1 LHINCIG
8 TNEIL
13 SSLIDFQQINQLL
26 ISNYRVLT
34 YKFDTHLMNILC
46 LKLYQLHITGDV
58 AFAARQYISATRD
71 IKWLKKEK
79 GNTLIQNIAKF
90 LGINNFIQ

>member
-1 LHINCIG
+1 
-8 TNEIL
+8 
-13 SSLIDFQQINQLL
+13 
-26 ISNYRVLT
+26 
-34 YKFDTHLMNILC
+34 MNILC